1 MCETAKNYYENLQTI
16 KEDIFIAATGQT
28 VYEIK
33 RDLLKEIV
41 PFINKLQDELEE
53 RNTQERMIK

>member
-1 MCETAKNYYENLQTI
+1 MCETAQNYYENLQTI

-53 RNTQERMIK
+53 RNTQEMRMK